1 MRLDTIELPDD
12 LFWSDETA
20 PWAVGQSVT
29 TTLTGALVI
38 QEGARQAGR
47 PITLESGRGSDD
59 LFACVPRS
67 TVDALLVLANTAG
80 AAAMSLQIEGR
91 APIAVRF
98 RHTDGVAVD
107 AAPVIVI
114 SPFVE
119 SDWYHLTLRLM
130 QV

>member
-1 MRLDTIELPDD
+1 MRLDDIDLPDD

-20 PWAVGQSVT
+20 PWVVGQTVS
-29 TTLTGALVI
+29 TTLSGALVI

-47 PITLESGRGSDD
+47 AITLESGRSSDD
-59 LFACVPRS
+59 LYACVDRA
-67 TVDALLVLANTAG
+67 TVDALLDKANVAG
-80 AAAMSLQIEGR
+80 APPMSLQLEGR

-98 RHTDGVAVD
+98 RHGDGMAVD
-107 AAPVIVI
+107 AAPVVVI
-114 SPFVE
+114 SPFIA